1 MEDLF
6 SVHEGASMMRN
17 CLIAG
22 TVLEIMSSA
31 FKVGIR
37 SATGVTGYFF
47 APDDA
52 KSINVYP
59 AMAMASSMLRNC
71 FTWVTFFR
79 DGILA
84 VGVYISAVYDKEAN
98 VIGGTWRVLG
108 WITSICGVLN
118 TVMEFLKVFNYSF
131 FDSESDYTYY
141 MFLIVY
147 TAWLFVF
154 GMHCK
159 SLTAGEG
166 QGMLGNEDA
175 ATSGSEVSDDDAP
188 VAAST
193 AAPEASEEEKEEA
206 PKKKRRHHKKEESD
220 DDV

>member
-6 SVHEGASMMRN
+6 SVHEGASVMRN

-47 APDDA
+47 APDEG
-52 KSINVYP
+52 KNINVDP

-79 DGILA
+79 DAILA
-84 VGVYISAVYDKEAN
+84 VGVYISAVYDRETN

-108 WITSICGVLN
+108 WITAICGALN
-118 TVMEFLKVFNYSF
+118 TVMEFLKVFNYGF
-131 FDSESDYTYY
+131 FDNESDYTYY

-175 ATSGSEVSDDDAP
+175 ATSGSEVSDNEP
-188 VAAST
+188 VT
-193 AAPEASEEEKEEA
+193 AAAAAPAESSSEEA
-206 PKKKRRHHKKEESD
+206 PKKKRRHHKKQQESD